1 MNTDESEVDAELFG
15 DNFSGLSMIP
25 HGIATEAPEIIDDN

>member
-15 DNFSGLSMIP
+15 DNFSGLSMTP
-25 HGIATEAPEIIDDN
+25 HGIVTETPGIIGGN